1 MLLVTYYN
9 FYDYTCKKASKHETL
24 LLCMQANIHSEISL
38 GRNLELEAQHY
49 LKDLVSILPQDP
61 CNCKILQVLPLHP
74 EAANSSSTLILYG
87 FGFFASFFFFEYTSQ
102 FNLLKKA

>member
-1 MLLVTYYN
+1 MYILVTYYN
-9 FYDYTCKKASKHETL
+9 FYNYTCKKASKHETL

-61 CNCKILQVLPLHP
+61 CNCKILQVLPL
-74 EAANSSSTLILYG
+74 ILD
-87 FGFFASFFFFEYTSQ
+87 SIQ
-102 FNLLKKA
+102 KLLTQVVH